1 MLWCVEVSDLVCDD
15 DHVFLTAMIA
25 EMWQSYM
32 SRDEVTYNMC
42 YWFDS
47 SCVEMYTKFKI
58 LYS

>member
-42 YWFDS
+42 YWFYS
-47 SCVEMYTKFKI
+47 SCVEMYT
-58 LYS
+58 